1 MYAELERALG
11 DWVEGPPVCERHG
24 ERAAAGFCSRCRRP
38 VCGECLV
45 PLPGAVR
52 CRRCR
57 PWGDRRLPVS
67 WIALGSFLRGTL
79 RRRWALAVLAFAVVM
94 TLIGLLMPNVL
105 RPRSAELPDWLR
117 QSTFRAPRLH
127 QAYRLAFAG
136 DQFVARGDADRAQ
149 GYYRRAERTALD
161 YLDRHPD
168 APHTW
173 QVLLGIGRLRQKQGR
188 VDEALETFDTVLRQ
202 VPADM
207 PAYGVAHYYC
217 GLIYENERKDPA
229 RALEHYRSALESA
242 ESGDDFLEQLIRFYA
257 TERVEKRDLYAV
269 ASLTQT
275 VTSAAAVV
283 DKLAAAVERCEA
295 GAAEERPAPQDAA
308 PEAARRE
315 RIEFIPGD

>member
-1 MYAELERALG
+1 MKEERGTCIWSSRESDGSVHFHKEYRIPAARFLFGGAARSRASREYRALLAM
-11 DWVEGPPVCERHG
+11 DLEGLPV
-24 ERAAAGFCSRCRRP
+24 A
-38 VCGECLV
+38 V
-45 PLPGAVR
+45 PLWWAESRVGP
-52 CRRCR
+52 
-57 PWGDRRLPVS
+57 
-67 WIALGSFLRGTL
+67 FLRFS
-79 RRRWALAVLAFAVVM
+79 VLVTRSLGEVM
-94 TLIGLLMPNVL
+94 P
-105 RPRSAELPDWLR
+105 LPDWLR
-117 QSTFRAPRLH
+117 QSPFRAPRLH